1 MKLHLAGQEF
11 MSRRLVDVSVVGII
25 STASAPER
33 TLYIAGILTHRGV
46 VVDFVTN
53 LLQQT
58 KLLGLGSWQTVGNA
72 VVERAE
78 LLVSPEIVE

>member
-1 MKLHLAGQEF
+1 

-25 STASAPER
+25 STASAPES
-33 TLYIAGILTHRGV
+33 TLYNAGILIHRGV

-72 VVERAE
+72 VVERA
-78 LLVSPEIVE
+78 